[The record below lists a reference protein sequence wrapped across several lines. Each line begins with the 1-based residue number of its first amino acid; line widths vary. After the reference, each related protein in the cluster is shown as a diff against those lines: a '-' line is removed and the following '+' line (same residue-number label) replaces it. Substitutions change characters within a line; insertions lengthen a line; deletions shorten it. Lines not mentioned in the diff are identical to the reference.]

1 MKAVESQHAHTPP
14 NPAHAVE
21 PKPIPKGKVS
31 FEEFLQ
37 WGDEDT
43 WAEWVDGE
51 IIVMAAAT
59 RRHQQINAFLDRL
72 LGIYVVRRQLG
83 ELLFAPFTMRL
94 PFVGRGPEPDM
105 LYVAA
110 EHENRL
116 KETYLD
122 GPADVV
128 VEIVSEES
136 IDRDY
141 TRKYGEYGLE
151 GIPEYWLIDPLK
163 EEATFYHISDQG
175 GYEPLPLENGS
186 IFRSQEI
193 AGFWLRVDWLW
204 QTPLPDPSEVLPEL
218 LPEMESKALQEAVMK
233 YEQEAQARRQEVE
246 ARREA
251 ERLARQEAEARKH
264 AERRAQ
270 LEAEARRQA
279 EQRAQRAETQ
289 AQQEAE
295 ARQQEAEARQR
306 AEAEL
311 ALLKAEITALRSRP
325 DEENR

>member
-1 MKAVESQHAHTPP
+1 MKSVESQHAHTPP
-14 NPAHAVE
+14 NPAPVAE
-21 PKPIPKGKVS
+21 PKPIPPGKVS

-59 RRHQQINAFLDRL
+59 RRHQQINAFLDRV
-72 LGIYVVRRQLG
+72 LGIYIVNRQLG

-110 EHENRL
+110 EHEDRL
-116 KETYLD
+116 TETYLD

-128 VEIVSEES
+128 IEIVSKES

-163 EEATFYHISDQG
+163 EEAMFYHLSDQG
-175 GYEPLPLENGS
+175 GYAPLPLENGS

-204 QTPLPDPSEVLPEL
+204 QTPLPNPSEVLREL
-218 LPEMESKALQEAVMK
+218 MPKMESKALREAEEK
-233 YEQEAQARRQEVE
+233 YEQEAQARRKEVE

-251 ERLARQEAEARKH
+251 ERIARQ
-264 AERRAQ
+264 
-270 LEAEARRQA
+270 EAEARRQA

-295 ARQQEAEARQR
+295 ARQR

-311 ALLKAEITALRSRP
+311 AQIRAELETLRSRS
-325 DEENR
+325 DGDSR